1 MPGWLATLVVGL
13 GTALALSLPAA
24 LVAQILDAER
34 KGDLSV
40 LVIVPLAAIVLL
52 GALAGGWAVAR
63 RAEGRRSLA
72 GLVGAVALGLV
83 VGLGQ
88 VRAWA
93 SEERVYATV
102 VPIAMAAGAAL
113 GIIGAA
119 LGTRPAAR
127 TRR

>member
-1 MPGWLATLVVGL
+1 MPNRLSTLGVGL
-13 GTALALSLPAA
+13 GAALALSLPAA
-24 LVAQILDAER
+24 LVAQIVDAER

-52 GALAGGWAVAR
+52 GALAGGWTVAR
-63 RAEGRRSLA
+63 RAEGQRGLA

-83 VGLGQ
+83 VGVGQ
-88 VRAWA
+88 ARAWA
-93 SEERVYATV
+93 SDERVHATV
-102 VPIAMAAGAAL
+102 VPISMAAGAAL

-119 LGTRPAAR
+119 MGTRPAAR